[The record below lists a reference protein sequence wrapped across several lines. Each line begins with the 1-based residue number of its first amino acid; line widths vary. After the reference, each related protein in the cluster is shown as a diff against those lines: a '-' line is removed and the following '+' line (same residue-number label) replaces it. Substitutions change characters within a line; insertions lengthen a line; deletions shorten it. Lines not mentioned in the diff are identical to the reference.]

1 MEKAMRTLFFL
12 LAFLSSTSYASEL
25 SFSFSSPSFNGV
37 GYSSHALT
45 MYQLENAAKQRQ
57 EDRARQERL
66 QAERLAANNPVNQF
80 IQSFQSLVYTQLAKN
95 LSDQLFGE
103 NPQNSGTLNFNN
115 VTINWNRN
123 GQEVVMAILD
133 RTTNS
138 TTTITVP
145 VGAFSF

>member
-1 MEKAMRTLFFL
+1 MRILYFL
-12 LAFLSSTSYASEL
+12 LVFVTSTSYASEL
-25 SFSFSSPSFNGV
+25 SFGFNSPAFNGS

-45 MYQLENAAKQRQ
+45 IYQLENAAKQRL
-57 EDRARQERL
+57 EDKARQERL
-66 QAERLAANNPVNQF
+66 AAERLAAANPTNQF

-123 GQEVVMAILD
+123 GQEVVMSIID
-133 RTTNS
+133 RTNNS
-138 TTTITVP
+138 NTTITVP
-145 VGAFSF
+145 IGAFSF